1 MAQVI
6 ITFKIMPETPE
17 VDLEAIQKAAEEK
30 INAFVGEEAEKKVE
44 IEPIAFG
51 LKALKITF
59 VSDEAKGGTEDLEV
73 EIAGFDG
80 VQSCE
85 VIDVRRALG

>member
-17 VDLEAIQKAAEEK
+17 VDLEAVQKLAEEK
-30 INAFVGEEAEKKVE
+30 INAFVGEVAEKKVE

-59 VSDEAKGGTEDLEV
+59 VSDEAKGGTEDIE
-73 EIAGFDG
+73 EAIAGFDG

>member
-1 MAQVI
+1 MAKVI

-17 VDLEAIQKAAEEK
+17 VDLEAVQKAAEEK
-30 INAFVGEEAEKKVE
+30 IDAFVGETAEKKVE

-51 LKALKITF
+51 LKAVKITF
-59 VSDEAKGGTEDLEV
+59 VSDESKGSTD
-73 EIAGFDG
+73 EIEEQISELDG